1 MRRAMKRMQDL
12 VSVNIL
18 LVDDQPAKLLSYE
31 AILGGLNVNLV
42 KASSGREALEQ
53 LLKVDV
59 AVVLLDVCMPDLDG
73 FELASLIRQHPRCE
87 KTAIILVSAVH
98 MTDLDRLRGYGSGA
112 VDYVPVPIVPEVL
125 RAKVSIFVDLY
136 VKTRELHTLNRELE
150 LRVAER
156 TADLEASTARLRRS
170 EEELMEAHRRKD
182 EFLAMLS
189 HELRNPLAP
198 IRNAVTILSLLG
210 STDERLTQARDII
223 DRQVAHL
230 TRLVDDLLDA
240 SRLTR
245 GMITLKRESLA
256 LADVIE
262 GALEAARP
270 LIEQNEHSLAVQIP
284 DEPILVN
291 GDRARLIQVGTNLL
305 TNAAKFTPK
314 GGHISITVESGG
326 MGATIRVRDT
336 GMGIPKEAQSRIFQL
351 FAQEETSLARSHGGL
366 GIGLTLVKQIIELH
380 GGHVEVESE
389 GENSGTELRVHLPA
403 LSLPVLLNPAEPETT
418 SPVRGGQ
425 LRVLIIDDNVDSA
438 ESFRMLLELSGH
450 SVAVVH
456 DGVGA
461 LRVVEEFDPHVAF
474 VDLGLPGLDGFEVAR
489 RILKHHRKPPV
500 LIALSGYGREEDK
513 QRTKSI
519 GFHNHLVK
527 PVDYEAVLNYL
538 ATLGASTMSGDR
550 SLTMH

>member
-1 MRRAMKRMQDL
+1 MTTIFDP

-31 AILGGLNVNLV
+31 AILSDLNVNLI
-42 KASSGREALEQ
+42 KANSGRQALEQ
-53 LLKVDV
+53 LLKTEI

-73 FELASLIRQHPRCE
+73 FELANLIRRHPRCE

-136 VKTRELHTLNRELE
+136 VKTRELQELNRELE
-150 LRVAER
+150 RRVAER
-156 TADLEASTARLRRS
+156 TADLEASARRLRQS
-170 EEELMEAHRRKD
+170 EEDLMEAHRRKD

-198 IRNAVTILSLLG
+198 IRNAVTILGLLG
-210 STDERLTQARDII
+210 SADDRLNHARDII

-245 GMITLKRESLA
+245 GMITLRREPLA
-256 LADVIE
+256 LAEVID

-270 LIEQNEHSLAVQIP
+270 VIEQHEHSLAVQIP
-284 DEPILVN
+284 DDPIIVD
-291 GDRARLIQVGTNLL
+291 GDRERLIQVGTNLL

-314 GGHISITVESGG
+314 GGHISITVEPVGV
-326 MGATIRVRDT
+326 GATIRVRDT
-336 GMGIPKEAQSRIFQL
+336 GVGIPKDAQARVFQL

-366 GIGLTLVKQIIELH
+366 GIGLTLVKQIVELH
-380 GGHVEVESE
+380 GGRVEVESE
-389 GENSGTELRVHLPA
+389 GENRGTELRVWLPA
-403 LSLPVLLNPAEPETT
+403 LSLPALLTPNQPEVA
-418 SPVRGGQ
+418 SVAGGGH
-425 LRVLIIDDNVDSA
+425 LRVVIVDDNIDSA
-438 ESFRMLLELSGH
+438 ESFKLLLELSGH
-450 SVAVVH
+450 AVQTVH
-456 DGVGA
+456 DGIGA
-461 LRVVEEFDPHVAF
+461 LRIIEEFDPHVAF
-474 VDLGLPGLDGFEVAR
+474 IDLGLPGLDGFEVAR
-489 RILKHHRKPPV
+489 RVLKHHRKPPV
-500 LIALSGYGREEDK
+500 LVALSGYGREEDK
-513 QRTKSI
+513 LQTKSI

-527 PVDYEAVLNYL
+527 PVDYEAVLTYL
-538 ATLGASTMSGDR
+538 ATLGASTYARDR
-550 SLTMH
+550 SLSVH